1 MGWTICHVNLAAHD
15 VREASEWYTGVFG
28 SLGMEETKLDVVAG
42 QSGRPSDKQH
52 LAYFEDGTSRSIH
65 IAKPDAEYARE
76 RGMWINPTAGGHL
89 AIRVD
94 DVEAVKAA
102 LDARKWTYYD
112 AGEFAVNSRYSL
124 YLFDPSWNMLEVN
137 QPLK

>member
-15 VREASEWYTGVFG
+15 IREAADWYTGVFG
-28 SLGMEETKLDVVAG
+28 MNEKKLDVVAG
-42 QSGRPSDKQH
+42 QTGRPSDKQH

-65 IAKPDAEYARE
+65 LAKPDAEYARE

-94 DVEAVKAA
+94 DIEAVKHS
-102 LDARKWTYYD
+102 LDSKKWTYHD
-112 AGEFAVNSRYSL
+112 AGEFAVTGRYSI

-137 QPLK
+137 QPIE